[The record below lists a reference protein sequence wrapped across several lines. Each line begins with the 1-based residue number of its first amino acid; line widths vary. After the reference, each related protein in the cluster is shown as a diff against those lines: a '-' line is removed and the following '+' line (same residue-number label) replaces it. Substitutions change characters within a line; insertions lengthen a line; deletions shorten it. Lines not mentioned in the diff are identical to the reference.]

1 MRDGKVGYG
10 IIGCGVI
17 APTHRKGI
25 EACDGAELVAVC
37 DVDEEVGKKFAEESG
52 DVRFYRDVEKI
63 VEDEEVDVVSVCTP
77 SGLHGTGV
85 IAAAQAGKHAFC
97 EKPLEI
103 DSKRMTEMIEA
114 CHDGGVKLG
123 CVFQSRTSPD
133 MIRVHKAVGEGI
145 LGQMTLG
152 DGYMK
157 DYRSQAYYNSAG
169 WRGTWAL
176 DGGGALMNQGVHGVD
191 LLLWLM
197 NDDVESV
204 FARAEHKVRG
214 IEVEDTAV
222 ACLKYKGGAYGVIE
236 GTTSCN
242 PGEAR
247 RIELH
252 GKYGTITVSGSSI
265 TRWTRSDEE
274 DGRADRNAEVPK
286 VEEEGTVGDNKA
298 VTAGGHIWLIDDMVK
313 AVKEDR
319 DPYIVGESARKA
331 VDLILA
337 IYESAKTGVDVNLA
351 DLAA

>member
-1 MRDGKVGYG
+1 MRNGKYG
-10 IIGCGVI
+10 FGILGCGVI
-17 APTHRKGI
+17 APTHRKAI
-25 EACDGAELVAVC
+25 EACPEGEIVAVC
-37 DVDEEVGKKFAEESG
+37 DVDEDKGKAFAEEAKVMKFYKDYEKLVADP
-52 DVRFYRDVEKI
+52 DVDI
-63 VEDEEVDVVSVCTP
+63 VCICLP
-77 SGLHGTGV
+77 SGLHGDGV
-85 IAAAQAGKHAFC
+85 IAAAQAGKHVFC
-97 EKPLEI
+97 EKPLDI
-103 DSKRMTEMIEA
+103 NRDRMTHMIATCREEN
-114 CHDGGVKLG
+114 VKLG

-133 MIRVHKAVGEGI
+133 MIRVHKAMKQGV
-145 LGQMTLG
+145 LGPMVLG

-204 FARAEHKVRG
+204 FARAEHKVRN

-252 GKYGTITVSGSSI
+252 GKYGTITISGGTI
-265 TRWTRSDEE
+265 TRWTVTGEE
-274 DGRADRNAEVPK
+274 DGRADRTAGPPK
-286 VEEEGTVGDNKA
+286 VEEEGTVGDHRA
-298 VTAGGHIWLIDDMVK
+298 VTAGGHVFLIHDLVQ
-313 AVKEDR
+313 AIKEDR
-319 DPYIVGESARKA
+319 DPYITGESARKA

-337 IYESAKTGVDVNLA
+337 IYESARTGRDVKMAEL
-351 DLAA
+351 